1 MLIHR
6 EGLRIDECEKTH
18 LRSIQN
24 ALAFK
29 IKRPCVLLQT
39 HLRFRSNALAFFSCL
54 LFMQKIRTVFFT
66 LHEIDNFVKLI
77 SFKCSI
83 FNK

>member
-29 IKRPCVLLQT
+29 IKRPCV
-39 HLRFRSNALAFFSCL
+39 
-54 LFMQKIRTVFFT
+54 
-66 LHEIDNFVKLI
+66 
-77 SFKCSI
+77 
-83 FNK
+83 